1 MVFGAHLMPFSW
13 LYQSRAYLVMSIVV
27 PVLSLVIGLM
37 FPPFVLAAVMVFV
50 EALFSFLL
58 YRECKSIQ

>member
-1 MVFGAHLMPFSW
+1 MIFGAHLMPFSW

-27 PVLSLVIGLM
+27 PVFSLVIGLV
-37 FPPFVLAAVMVFV
+37 FPPFVLAAVMVFA